1 MNRGKLVNGVL
12 FVLLIGLIFTNV
24 GVASAHGWFG
34 MNRTAHD
41 WWQWHWHTGTTIRTY
56 VGGTHQAQS
65 EAALRD
71 WEVNTKLSFPR
82 QSWSSTNQIRVF
94 DGNYGATGWAGLAS
108 IEEKSYDWWHK
119 YNWSRIERC
128 HARYNRHYAT
138 SNINI
143 QGIQCQ
149 EIGHCL
155 GLDHSNDGCMGKGY
169 FNNLNTTVT
178 HNRNDVNQKF

>member
-12 FVLLIGLIFTNV
+12 FVLMIGLVFTNV

-34 MNRTAHD
+34 NRTAHD

-56 VGGTHQAQS
+56 VGGTHHTQS

-82 QSWSSTNQIRVF
+82 QSWSSTNQMRVF

-108 IEEKSYDWWHK
+108 IEEYSYDWWHRW
-119 YNWSRIERC
+119 NWSQIDRC
-128 HARYNRHYAT
+128 HARYNRYYNYST
-138 SNINI
+138 TNI
-143 QGIQCQ
+143 QGVQCQ